1 MGGGGVD
8 LLFSRQS
15 VQHNTSKGRSG
26 RHSWMQEKRDPRL
39 DEEEK
44 KKYIEGPQSATQG
57 KWVEERERE
66 CEGEDEMHFLMTGW
80 PVRAQKLRPVS

>member
-1 MGGGGVD
+1 
-8 LLFSRQS
+8 
-15 VQHNTSKGRSG
+15 
-26 RHSWMQEKRDPRL
+26 MQEKRDPRL

-66 CEGEDEMHFLMTGW
+66 CEGEDEMHFLTGW
-80 PVRAQKLRPVS
+80 LAGSSTKTPACELAREWVVYQAFKRGAQKSDERPRLE